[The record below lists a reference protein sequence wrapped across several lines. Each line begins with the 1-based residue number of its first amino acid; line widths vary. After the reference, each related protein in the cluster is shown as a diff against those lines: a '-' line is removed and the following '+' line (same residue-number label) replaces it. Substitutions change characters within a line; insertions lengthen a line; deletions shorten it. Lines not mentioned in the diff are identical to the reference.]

1 MKKRI
6 LFTIFLLALAT
17 VFPAAGMPFAPAPD
31 GAEIVGLWDFSNAG
45 SPAQDGSSN
54 NWPGRVLAGQPV
66 EYAPGCFAFQPCIDE
81 GDKEK
86 PSGISV
92 FSHDALI
99 PEGAM
104 AFEIWFKLDE
114 GVNDLERSRFM
125 LFDKKIYF
133 YKTDKPDGN
142 GGYCLYLD
150 RLGENAYRM
159 TSWVGFGDKS
169 MEAST
174 GRLAIPAGEWHCAAM
189 TYNGDGRLSLYLDG
203 TSVRQAEFPKGCG
216 SLAQN
221 KIPLTI
227 GDRAVSYYSPF
238 AGLVAQAALYKGIPD
253 RYGLQPAFE
262 VLPGRDVFYR
272 FDKYPEIRLRLT
284 NSTGADFSDIRI
296 FQDGRELASMRQP
309 ELKRD
314 GRLDYEAK
322 VDTTLKAGRYTHEF
336 RVEFKAN
343 GKTADAK
350 CLFTYDLTPRPTP
363 YMPVVMW
370 NTADDLNLLKELGF
384 TSDMAVLGSHD
395 RVLETGAP
403 VTADDNSRQ
412 AHECEMLNRRARLG
426 LRNVFWMIPGAWLSN
441 KLKDDPKYARLNRDG
456 RPIPNTNADVV
467 LPEFKKF
474 AENVGRTVALQFGNF
489 TSAEGSLIHSEVRD
503 NSEISFRPENIEA
516 AREAGA
522 PIPDAVSNKKA
533 VDYRSLP
540 DFPANRVVPS
550 DDPILKFYSWWWKHG
565 DGWNDL
571 HSIVSRAIK
580 STGREDIW
588 TFFDPAVRTPSVWG
602 NGGDVD
608 VISQWT
614 YSYPDPIKVGEA
626 ADELFAMAEGN
637 PGQKVMKMTQVIWY
651 RDRTAPV
658 GMLPKEESLRTEW
671 EKDVPDA
678 KFVTIAP
685 DHLSIALWSMLA
697 RPVRGIMY
705 HGWYSLVDRNHSSK
719 SYYKFTNGESAMRL
733 KALTGAVVKPL
744 GPMLL
749 EVGDRQADV
758 AMLESFS
765 SQIYASCGS
774 WGWSDGWES
783 DVHLILQWAGYQPRI
798 VYEETIRKNGLDAFR
813 VLVMPNCEV
822 LPQDIVDAIH
832 DFQKKG
838 GIVVGDRLL
847 CPAIVP
853 DYTITRYNRTK
864 AADKDKEQLQELSK
878 ELRKAL
884 DPYLPTPFRTSNMD
898 LVGRMRQHGT
908 SDYLFVMNDR
918 RTYGDYVGQY
928 RLVMEKGL
936 PNAGR
941 VSLARTGGF
950 VYDLV
955 KHIPVKTATS
965 DGLSWDVELGPGEGG
980 LYLATS
986 TALEEVRITA
996 PEEASRGGE
1005 FSFTVA
1011 ITDKAGKLSDAVVPL
1026 RVDIA
1031 TPEGETEGTGYYA
1044 AVDGVLEVK
1053 VNPAKNDMPG
1063 AWTIRVQDLAS
1074 GNDSAATVQVK

>member
-1 MKKRI
+1 MENIAEFINSQNADICI
-6 LFTIFLLALAT
+6 LQEVDQNATRTYHFDEREFLT
-17 VFPAAGMPFAPAPD
+17 
-31 GAEIVGLWDFSNAG
+31 EK
-45 SPAQDGSSN
+45 
-54 NWPGRVLAGQPV
+54 LAGYSSVWAENWNSPFLF
-66 EYAPGCFAFQPCIDE
+66 YPFIKPHGSTLAGIMTFSMPGIASAFR
-81 GDKEK
+81 
-86 PSGISV
+86 IS
-92 FSHDALI
+92 LPI
-99 PEGAM
+99 ETGLM
-104 AFEIWFKLDE
+104 KLVD
-114 GVNDLERSRFM
+114 
-125 LFDKKIYF
+125 
-133 YKTDKPDGN
+133 
-142 GGYCLYLD
+142 LD
-150 RLGENAYRM
+150 RCYSVSR
-159 TSWVGFGDKS
+159 
-169 MEAST
+169 
-174 GRLAIPAGEWHCAAM
+174 IPV
-189 TYNGDGRLSLYLDG
+189 N
-203 TSVRQAEFPKGCG
+203 
-216 SLAQN
+216 N
-221 KIPLTI
+221 
-227 GDRAVSYYSPF
+227 
-238 AGLVAQAALYKGIPD
+238 
-253 RYGLQPAFE
+253 
-262 VLPGRDVFYR
+262 
-272 FDKYPEIRLRLT
+272 
-284 NSTGADFSDIRI
+284 
-296 FQDGRELASMRQP
+296 GRELV
-309 ELKRD
+309 L
-314 GRLDYEAK
+314 Y
-322 VDTTLKAGRYTHEF
+322 
-336 RVEFKAN
+336 
-343 GKTADAK
+343 
-350 CLFTYDLTPRPTP
+350 
-363 YMPVVMW
+363 
-370 NTADDLNLLKELGF
+370 NLHLSAY
-384 TSDMAVLGSHD
+384 TSDGKIAEEQMK
-395 RVLETGAP
+395 
-403 VTADDNSRQ
+403 
-412 AHECEMLNRRARLG
+412 MLIED
-426 LRNVFWMIPGAWLSN
+426 M
-441 KLKDDPKYARLNRDG
+441 
-456 RPIPNTNADVV
+456 
-467 LPEFKKF
+467 
-474 AENVGRTVALQFGNF
+474 
-489 TSAEGSLIHSEVRD
+489 SAEYGKGNYVIGGGDFNKDLLGDS
-503 NSEISFRPENIEA
+503 A
-516 AREAGA
+516 AVFGVNGGDYTWAQ
-522 PIPDAVSNKKA
+522 PI
-533 VDYRSLP
+533 
-540 DFPANRVVPS
+540 
-550 DDPILKFYSWWWKHG
+550 
-565 DGWNDL
+565 
-571 HSIVSRAIK
+571 
-580 STGREDIW
+580 
-588 TFFDPAVRTPSVWG
+588 DPAVRTPSVWG

-864 AADKDKEQLQELSK
+864 AADKDKEKLQELSK

-898 LVGRMRQHGT
+898 LVGRMRRHGT

-1044 AVDGVLEVK
+1044 AVDGFLEVK